1 MLRFAIY
8 SLQNMNSIEHQ
19 GIVENIDGTYVQ
31 VRILQTSAC
40 ASCTAKAF
48 CSSGDSKEKIIE
60 IDKLNDTHKVGDKV
74 IILSDISVGMK
85 AVFISF
91 VIPFLI
97 LIVSLFIIMSVTD
110 KNELLSA
117 SLSLL
122 FLIPYYLIL
131 RMKRNYLKKE
141 LSFSIKN

>member
-1 MLRFAIY
+1 
-8 SLQNMNSIEHQ
+8 MNNIEHQ
-19 GIVENIDGTYVQ
+19 GIVENIDGTCVQ
-31 VRILQTSAC
+31 VRIFQTSAC
-40 ASCTAKAF
+40 ASCTAKKF
-48 CSSGDSKEKIIE
+48 CSSADSKEKIIE
-60 IDKLNDTHKVGDKV
+60 INNSSGNHKVGDKV
-74 IILSDISVGMK
+74 IIQSEIAVGMK

-91 VIPFLI
+91 VIPFFI
-97 LIVSLFIIMSVTD
+97 LIVSLFVIMSITN

-122 FLIPYYLIL
+122 FLIPYYVIL

>member
-1 MLRFAIY
+1 
-8 SLQNMNSIEHQ
+8 MNSIEHQ

-40 ASCTAKAF
+40 ASCTAKTF

-60 IDKLNDTHKVGDKV
+60 IDKSNGNHKVGDKV
-74 IILSDISVGMK
+74 IILSEISVGMK

-91 VIPFLI
+91 VIPFFI
-97 LIVSLFIIMSVTD
+97 LIVSLFVLMSITD

-122 FLIPYYLIL
+122 FLVPYYVIL
-131 RMKRNYLKKE
+131 RIKRNYLKKE
-141 LSFSIKN
+141 LSFFIKN

>member
-1 MLRFAIY
+1 
-8 SLQNMNSIEHQ
+8 MNSIEHQ
-19 GIVENIDGTYVQ
+19 GVVENTDGTYVQ
-31 VRILQTSAC
+31 VRIFQTSAC
-40 ASCTAKAF
+40 ASCTAKTF

-60 IDKLNDTHKVGDKV
+60 IDTSNDNHKVGDRV
-74 IILSDISVGMK
+74 IILSEMSVGMK

-91 VIPFLI
+91 AIPFII
-97 LIVSLFIIMSVTD
+97 LIVSLFVLMSITD

-122 FLIPYYLIL
+122 LLMPYYMIL

>member
-1 MLRFAIY
+1 
-8 SLQNMNSIEHQ
+8 MNSIEHQ
-19 GIVENIDGTYVQ
+19 GIVENTDGTYVQ

-40 ASCTAKAF
+40 ASCAAKTF
-48 CSSGDSKEKIIE
+48 CSSGNSKEKIIE
-60 IDKLNDTHKVGDKV
+60 IDTSNGNHKVGDRV
-74 IILSDISVGMK
+74 IILSEMSVGMK

-91 VIPFLI
+91 VIPFFI
-97 LIVSLFIIMSVTD
+97 LIVSLFVLMSITD

-122 FLIPYYLIL
+122 FLIPYYVIL